1 MLMAAG
7 AKNNVVEPVGIDFDG
22 TNDYL
27 SRSTD
32 LVGNVDSKTFTFS
45 AWLWPIA
52 VVSAPNYF
60 SVNTNKFLLYV
71 SSANVL
77 RFLAKN
83 EAGTGIIDLSINGF
97 SNNKN
102 WNHVLIA
109 CDLTDV
115 NKRHVYINGQL
126 YANVSWATYTNDAID
141 FTGDY
146 GVGASSTGSNKSKS
160 RLSNFYL
167 DHTYRDLSIEAN
179 RRLFITE
186 DGKPAKGQASLNP
199 IIYLPLDDFEAPGV
213 NLGTGGDFTLNG
225 VVAQSGRGPNQWNC
239 VASEFDGSA
248 DYLSSTG
255 IGAGSSNT
263 VTFSFQVTPDLSSAG
278 DVFGAYDGGSTI
290 GMQLRLVQDGTVSIS
305 AQNTSGSY
313 LLGSSN
319 TGSFRFTSGKSH
331 SVQFSVDL
339 SDSTKTVLIV
349 NGSAIPIS
357 FFQFLDDVFDL
368 NDSFYVAS
376 AGLTSNRLNA
386 ALGELYFDTTYI
398 DLAADNP
405 FWDDDTQ
412 KPKPVLQVL
421 EETGATPLIAMP
433 IRADDAGRNYGTGG
447 DFTVDSG
454 PFVGARGASEFWARS
469 ADFGTVGGN
478 NNLQKAS
485 ITTQPDTLTYTCI
498 FSLNLNDNFGSSY
511 PLAIFLDNTIGM
523 AYLVIDFS
531 SNSINFRGTNASGT
545 IILNKT
551 STFSN
556 EITFGKWYTFYVC
569 VDMAD
574 AAKTFAGRI
583 GSTSSTNIGTFTQGQ
598 SLEGDFQALVGAGK
612 AGSGSTP
619 ISGSYSTVGGVYF
632 TTDYIDF
639 SQESER
645 LKFVDAFG
653 YPVDIRPAI
662 ENGDIPEP
670 LIYMPFDDP
679 NDLGKNLGTGG
690 DFTVNGTVTPGADV
704 DPN

>member
-1 MLMAAG
+1 MRIPKKALLLAATQRG
-7 AKNNVVEPVGIDFDG
+7 EPEAEAIDFDG

-32 LVGNVDSKTFTFS
+32 LVGNTDSKTFTFS
-45 AWLWPIA
+45 AWFYVGELINNSYIY
-52 VVSAPNYF
+52 VIGSVSAFPF
-60 SVNTNKFLLYV
+60 GVRVNASGTVTVLGRTSAGAESITKTSIGTV
-71 SSANVL
+71 SANSFNHIVFTADL
-77 RFLAKN
+77 QNGPWSFYIN
-83 EAGTGIIDLSINGF
+83 DTEDSSGTLTGPPIGF
-97 SNNKN
+97 SNSSHN
-102 WNHVLIA
+102 IGQ
-109 CDLTDV
+109 
-115 NKRHVYINGQL
+115 YYNGA
-126 YANVSWATYTNDAID
+126 YR
-141 FTGDY
+141 F
-146 GVGASSTGSNKSKS
+146 KS
-160 RLSNFYL
+160 RLAHVYL
-167 DHTYRDLSIEAN
+167 DYTYRDLSIEAN
-179 RRLFITE
+179 RRLFITA

-199 IIYLPLDDFEAPGV
+199 ILYLPLDDYEAPGV

-239 VASEFDGSA
+239 VASGFDGVG

-290 GMQLRLVQDGTVSIS
+290 GMQLRLAQDGTVSIS

-386 ALGELYFDTTYI
+386 ALGEFYFDTSYI
-398 DLAADNP
+398 DLATNNP
-405 FWDDDTQ
+405 FWDAGAG

-421 EETGATPLIAMP
+421 EETGNTPLIAMP
-433 IRADDAGRNYGTGG
+433 IRADDAGKNYGTGG
-447 DFTVDSG
+447 DFTVNSG

-469 ADFGTVGGN
+469 VSFTNGTTT
-478 NNLQKAS
+478 AS
-485 ITTQPDTLTYTCI
+485 NILENTAPTGWTDSKIITAVFAIRD
-498 FSLNLNDNFGSSY
+498 NDDSYNDPFWSEAAGSYRLIIERGSSGEIR
-511 PLAIFLDNTIGM
+511 LIASDSAGTQILNVDLMGGTAITANKWYVCAISFDLSSLSLRYSYVTDGTSEYTSPTWA
-523 AYLVIDFS
+523 AY
-531 SNSINFRGTNASGT
+531 TNAQMALGSIDYEAIGRRVDGAFSFLYLT
-545 IILNKT
+545 T
-551 STFSN
+551 S
-556 EITFGKWYTFYVC
+556 
-569 VDMAD
+569 
-574 AAKTFAGRI
+574 
-583 GSTSSTNIGTFTQGQ
+583 
-598 SLEGDFQALVGAGK
+598 
-612 AGSGSTP
+612 
-619 ISGSYSTVGGVYF
+619 
-632 TTDYIDF
+632 YIDF
-639 SQESER
+639 SQEANR

-653 YPVDIRPAI
+653 YPVDIRSKI
-662 ENGDIPEP
+662 ESGEIPTP

-690 DFTVNGTVTPGADV
+690 DFTVNGTVTLGADV